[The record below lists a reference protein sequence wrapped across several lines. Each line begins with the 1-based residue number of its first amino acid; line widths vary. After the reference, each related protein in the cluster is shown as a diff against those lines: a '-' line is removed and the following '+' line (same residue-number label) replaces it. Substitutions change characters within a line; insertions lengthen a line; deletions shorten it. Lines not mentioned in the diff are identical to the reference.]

1 MFDKHQVQDDKWVS
15 LSLPTQERVGP
26 TRYKRVLIPFTDSL
40 LLEHVFGPTLD
51 MVETMAAEVILLRV
65 RCMPDV
71 VTALTEGESL
81 YSELKGVQAQL
92 QSRPVSVQIDAVVG
106 SVATT
111 VIDYADQHDVDLI
124 VLPPMSSS

>member
-1 MFDKHQVQDDKWVS
+1 
-15 LSLPTQERVGP
+15 
-26 TRYKRVLIPFTDSL
+26 
-40 LLEHVFGPTLD
+40 
-51 MVETMAAEVILLRV
+51 
-65 RCMPDV
+65 MPDV

-92 QSRPVSVQIDAVVG
+92 QSRPVSVQIDTVVG

>member
-15 LSLPTQERVGP
+15 LSLPTQERAAP
-26 TRYKRVLIPFTDSL
+26 TRYRRVLIPFTDSL

-92 QSRPVSVQIDAVVG
+92 QSRPVSVQIDTVVG

-124 VLPPMSSS
+124 VLPPISAG